1 MPENIPM
8 LVIPKDPIKS
18 NFNRLCEIPDIL
30 SVIAPFLSLEGRESL
45 FFLNKALQNIFEN
58 KLSELYTQF
67 RQQTVLRA
75 LNLASLSD
83 MCICV
88 YEHTATQI
96 HILKKYSPQ
105 SSESNILSSLSKVSC
120 ERERQI
126 LQFLQMVNR
135 DVSASEEILSITSI
149 KRARIVNY
157 YGVKLCIM
165 MAVML
170 DVALM
175 FVPILNVYNNG
186 GIPPF
191 GWILLLVLAALII
204 IGQGLFFCVGYQGIS
219 LGQADYAAAIRY
231 NAARKDHIFVR
242 TLQRRSGSDR
252 GEIYIPKKA
261 PSFFQSEKPTDIGVV
276 VPVPVNGAA
285 REPGA
290 NGLSTNDQSSA
301 EIHDVSNDE
310 SLTETRFLL
319 LNAK

>member
-83 MCICV
+83 ICICV

-105 SSESNILSSLSKVSC
+105 SSESNILSSLSKVGC

-135 DVSASEEILSITSI
+135 DVSASEEILSTASI
-149 KRARIVNY
+149 KRARIFYY
-157 YGVKLCIM
+157 YGQKLSIM
-165 MAVML
+165 M
-170 DVALM
+170 
-175 FVPILNVYNNG
+175 FVTFQCVYLFASFGNIYNNG
-186 GIPPF
+186 GMTAF
-191 GWILLLVLAALII
+191 TWITCVLMALLTV
-204 IGQGLFFCVGYQGIS
+204 GVGLFMCYQYQGSS
-219 LGQADYAAAIRY
+219 LEQANYVAAIRH
-231 NAARKDHIFVR
+231 NVAGKDHIFFR
-242 TLQRRSGSDR
+242 TSNRPGSDR

-261 PSFFQSEKPTDIGVV
+261 LSFFQSEKPVDTGVV